1 MAIEKNVALN
11 GSGTSEAVLRDVL
24 TALAEGIIDRA
35 INHFSEQF
43 AFNDYGIGLEFRDKE
58 QLTEFFQKER
68 ELYPDAVRPPDAVFV
83 SGNHVSAEWTLRF
96 TVTEPLFGG
105 QYRKLPICVHG
116 SSIVQ
121 IEDGEIT
128 RWSDYYDGLSSRR
141 TGLASHFTEWIEL

>member
-1 MAIEKNVALN
+1 MDVEKNGTLI

-24 TALAEGIIDRA
+24 AALAEGIIDRA
-35 INHFSEQF
+35 VNHFSEQF

-58 QLTEFFQKER
+58 QLTEFFRKER
-68 ELYPDAVRPPDAVFV
+68 ELYPDSVRPPDAV

-96 TVTEPLFGG
+96 TVTEPFCGG
-105 QYRKLPICVHG
+105 QCLKLPICVHG

-141 TGLASHFTEWIEL
+141 TGLASHFTEWIEP